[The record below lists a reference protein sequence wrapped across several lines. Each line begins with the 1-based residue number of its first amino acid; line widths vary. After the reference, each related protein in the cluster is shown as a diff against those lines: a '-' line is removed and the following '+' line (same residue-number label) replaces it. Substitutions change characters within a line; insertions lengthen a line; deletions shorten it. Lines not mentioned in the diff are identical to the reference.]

1 MAENHILTE
10 KLHAINKLLN
20 DLYEG
25 IDEYYTETLERDDEL
40 AIARAD
46 AQLQLIKAII
56 DEVEKM
62 IKKTICV
69 DFDGV
74 LNECNGY
81 EEGNLGK
88 PLIASKEFIR
98 QLRKKYK
105 VVILTSRPKEQVI
118 DWLNNNGFPSM
129 EVTNRKIPAV
139 AYIDDRA
146 IQFKGS
152 YIQTIYEAVNFKPYW
167 MERHYRVYDVETGET
182 EALFA
187 KLHDAEI
194 FTQNFKRNRVCIEIL
209 EGVLK

>member
-1 MAENHILTE
+1 
-10 KLHAINKLLN
+10 
-20 DLYEG
+20 
-25 IDEYYTETLERDDEL
+25 
-40 AIARAD
+40 
-46 AQLQLIKAII
+46 
-56 DEVEKM
+56 M

-74 LNECNGY
+74 LNEYNGY
-81 EEGNLGK
+81 EEGNLGE
-88 PLIASKEFIR
+88 PLSASKEFIR

-146 IQFKGS
+146 IRFNGS
-152 YIQTIYEAVNFKPYW
+152 YIQTIYEAVNLKPYW

-182 EALFA
+182 KALFA
-187 KLHDAEI
+187 EMYDAEI
-194 FTQNFKRNRVCIEIL
+194 FTQNFKRDRVCIEIL
-209 EGVLK
+209 EGVLE